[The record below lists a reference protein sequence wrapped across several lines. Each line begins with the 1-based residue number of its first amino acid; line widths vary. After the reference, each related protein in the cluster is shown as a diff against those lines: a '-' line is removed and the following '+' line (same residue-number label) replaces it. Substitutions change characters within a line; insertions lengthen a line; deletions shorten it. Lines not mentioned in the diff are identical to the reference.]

1 MHRQLGHQNN
11 KEAVAGQE
19 EVENARKVT
28 KNPLTTSR
36 CFPSKVTKEQDNQVE
51 RNPESPQTD
60 PRIYN

>member
-1 MHRQLGHQNN
+1 MYRQLGHQNN

-19 EVENARKVT
+19 KVENARKVT

-36 CFPSKVTKEQDNQVE
+36 CFPSKVTKEQDDKVE

-60 PRIYN
+60 PRIYD